1 MDEQIERVSKCGI
14 SPDGVHVA
22 LLCIPR
28 DLRSDEPQVWG
39 HNWNYSRLYLFH
51 IHTGTVTH
59 LVDGE
64 AHVTDF
70 AWDDRG
76 TKIVAITHRTSHIE
90 SVYLHGSKIIIFTL
104 QEQSNSSIKRGSV
117 EMTWSFPGEII
128 CVSWSLNT
136 IHIIAHNQTN
146 FSASGQC
153 VYLLPIEEGE
163 EVMPKYTDLQLA
175 PIKKSTT
182 YDSDCC
188 PVRLLKLKNDVV
200 VHVQRGLEDQ
210 LRSLRDGKIIF
221 TLKKRIVDFDVV
233 VTNPRSQDRLEI
245 YKSELV
251 LATAHGDVNN
261 PTEVFSMSVNETDDA
276 AIVQAQLSDHG
287 ANFKEKVNY
296 SSSHRAAN
304 CVFLKCPSLDCTES
318 LEGVYLVPGQP
329 WKPSSEISSKPA
341 KPLPTIVLLHG
352 GPYSRITDAFDIWN
366 PFHVLTPAL
375 LQQGYGILWPN
386 YRGSSGRGQKF
397 ASYAAGGMGT
407 FDESDIVAMTQHAIV
422 EGYADEQRLLVA
434 GWSQGG
440 YLTYL
445 SAMRNGLHGFG
456 WKFKAA
462 IAGAGITDWDS
473 LTLSS
478 DLGYSQAILAGG
490 APWSSL
496 DKGVTTSRSGS
507 ALWEFLSAVKNPTG
521 NRIPPI
527 TILHGESDERV
538 PISQAQGMR
547 RALDRAGLPFEFVSY
562 PGEGH
567 HFTQRR
573 HIVDMMAR
581 ILGFLEHHLR

>member
-1 MDEQIERVSKCGI
+1 MDDQIERVSKCGI

-51 IHTGTVTH
+51 IHTGAVTH

-64 AHVTDF
+64 SHVTDF
-70 AWDDRG
+70 AWDDHG
-76 TKIVAITHRTSHIE
+76 TKIVAITHRTPHIE

-104 QEQSNSSIKRGSV
+104 QEQLNSSIKRGSV

-128 CVSWSLNT
+128 CVLWSLNT
-136 IHIIAHNQTN
+136 IHIIARNQMN

-153 VYLLPIEEGE
+153 VYLLPIEKGV
-163 EVMPKYTDLQLA
+163 EVMPKDTDLQLA

-182 YDSDCC
+182 YGSDCC

-221 TLKKRIVDFDVV
+221 THKKRIVAFDVV
-233 VTNPRSQDRLEI
+233 VPSPRSQDRLEI

-261 PTEVFSMSVNETDDA
+261 PTEVFSMSFNETDDA

-287 ANFKEKVNY
+287 ANFKAKFNY
-296 SSSHRAAN
+296 LSSHRAVN

-318 LEGVYLVPGQP
+318 LEGVYYVPGQP
-329 WKPSSEISSKPA
+329 WKPASEISSKPA
-341 KPLPTIVLLHG
+341 KPFSTIVLLHG

-366 PFHVLTPAL
+366 PFHILTPAL

-407 FDESDIVAMTQHAIV
+407 FDESDIVAMTQHVVV

-527 TILHGESDERV
+527 MILHGESDERV

-547 RALDRAGLPFEFVSY
+547 RALDGAGLPFEFVPY
-562 PGEGH
+562 PGEGN

-581 ILGFLEHHLR
+581 ILGFLEYHLR